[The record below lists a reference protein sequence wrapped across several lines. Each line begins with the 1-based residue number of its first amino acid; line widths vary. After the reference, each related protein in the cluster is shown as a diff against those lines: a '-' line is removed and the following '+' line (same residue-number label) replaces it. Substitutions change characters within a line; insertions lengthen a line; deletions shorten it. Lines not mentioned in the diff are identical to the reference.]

1 MINKKSSIFFLY
13 LLFSLISI
21 FINILT
27 QYLSMFFYRGF
38 LDVEISILLGTL
50 VSVPFRYIVEKT
62 YIFNF
67 KSTNL
72 KQDSQIFVLY
82 LYYSIITTLIF
93 WFIEYCFYIFFSTN
107 LMRYVGG
114 ILGLSIGFFLKYQL
128 DKKYVFI
135 KN

>member
-1 MINKKSSIFFLY
+1 
-13 LLFSLISI
+13 
-21 FINILT
+21 
-27 QYLSMFFYRGF
+27 MFFYRGF

-67 KSTNL
+67 TSINL

-93 WFIEYCFYIFFSTN
+93 WSIEYCFYILFSTN

-135 KN
+135 KS